1 MTVKED
7 IRIQKTRQKL
17 FDAYID
23 ILKTTDSND
32 VTVQILA
39 GKAQINRV
47 TFYKHYQNFANF
59 HSQFIEHHI
68 LTIYEFM
75 RPLNYQPYTRG
86 FEQQALSDLFSFIQ
100 EHGTTYT
107 VLFTSPHIPEFN
119 QALLS
124 FFQQK
129 LTQHTDEL
137 SRFDFPGVG
146 VNRLVVAWYG
156 VSALLGTIIMWVQSG
171 YPFSP
176 QQLANM
182 FCKLAPNAEEK

>member
-1 MTVKED
+1 
-7 IRIQKTRQKL
+7 
-17 FDAYID
+17 
-23 ILKTTDSND
+23 
-32 VTVQILA
+32 
-39 GKAQINRV
+39 
-47 TFYKHYQNFANF
+47 
-59 HSQFIEHHI
+59 
-68 LTIYEFM
+68 M

-156 VSALLGTIIMWVQSG
+156 VSALLGTIIMWVQSNHLNNRKTSIATMITHT
-171 YPFSP
+171 YPLSEIQAAFDTAIAAKDSIKVIVD
-176 QQLANM
+176 L
-182 FCKLAPNAEEK
+182 EGDVS